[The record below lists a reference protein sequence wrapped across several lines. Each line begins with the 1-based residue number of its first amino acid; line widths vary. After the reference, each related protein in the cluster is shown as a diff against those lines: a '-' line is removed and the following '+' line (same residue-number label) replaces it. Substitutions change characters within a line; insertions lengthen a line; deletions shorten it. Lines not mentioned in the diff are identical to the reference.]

1 MPKLPIG
8 RKRPW
13 VPERKAQGRRT
24 EETKFYQS
32 SAWRRLRNAF
42 IKDNPLCV
50 ECHAKGIVSPANVVD
65 HIVPIR
71 KGGAELNIK
80 NLQSLCSPCH
90 NRKSGREAHQ

>member
-1 MPKLPIG
+1 MPKLPTG

-32 SAWRRLRNAF
+32 TAWRRLRNAF
-42 IKDNPLCV
+42 IQDNPLCV
-50 ECHAKGIVSPANVVD
+50 GCQEKGIVNPAAVVD
-65 HIVPIR
+65 HIVPKR
-71 KGGAELNIK
+71 KGGDELNIR
-80 NLQSLCSPCH
+80 NLQSLCNSCH